1 MYYLGIDPGAKGGIA
16 LLHDTHLELAV
27 DFSKE
32 RFLDLMAFLSREQ
45 ETTRACV
52 ERVHSL
58 PHQGVKSTFAFGQS
72 FGWILGALDA
82 SEISYQLIEPQRW
95 KKEFTLINA
104 DKKKSIAV
112 AKQLFPAAMLIPPGC
127 RTPHDGIAEAL
138 LMAEYARRKL

>member
-1 MYYLGIDPGAKGGIA
+1 MYYLGVDPGAKGGIA
-16 LLHDTHLELAV
+16 LLRDTHLEMAV
-27 DFSKE
+27 DFSKD

-95 KKEFTLINA
+95 KKEFTLNS
-104 DKKKSIAV
+104 DKKRSIAV
-112 AKQLFPAAMLIPPGC
+112 AKQLFPSAMLIPPGC

-138 LMAEYARRKL
+138 LMAEFARRRL

>member
-1 MYYLGIDPGAKGGIA
+1 MYYLGVDVGAKGGIA
-16 LLHDTHLELAV
+16 LLHDTALEMAV

-58 PHQGVKSTFAFGQS
+58 PKQGVKSTFAFGQS

-82 SEISYQLIEPQRW
+82 SEISYQLIDPQRW
-95 KKEFTLINA
+95 KKEYTLIGG

-112 AKQLFPAAMLIPPGC
+112 AKQLFPGAMLIPPGC
-127 RTPHDGIAEAL
+127 RTPHDGIAESIL
-138 LMAEYARRKL
+138 LAEFARRRL

>member
-1 MYYLGIDPGAKGGIA
+1 MYYLGVDPGAKGGIA
-16 LLHDTHLELAV
+16 LLRDTHLEMAV

-58 PHQGVKSTFAFGQS
+58 PKQGVKSTFAFGQS

-95 KKEFTLINA
+95 KKEYTLIGS

-112 AKQLFPAAMLIPPGC
+112 ARQLFPGAMLIPPGC
-127 RTPHDGIAEAL
+127 RTPHDGIAESIL
-138 LMAEYARRKL
+138 LAEFARRRL